1 MVKFDEAGLAAL
13 CQRHDIERLRLFGSA
28 ARGEDRPDSDLDLLV
43 RFLRTKSLLEIVRI
57 ERELEA
63 YFGRSV
69 DLVTEGELS
78 PYIRDEVLAQA
89 APLYG
94 PRG

>member
-1 MVKFDEAGLAAL
+1 MVKFDEAVLAAL
-13 CQRHDIERLRLFGSA
+13 CRRHGIQRLRVFGSA

-43 RFLRTKSLLEIVRI
+43 RFAETKSLIEIVRI
-57 ERELEA
+57 ERDLAE
-63 YFGRSV
+63 YFGQSV

-78 PYIRDEVLAQA
+78 PYIRDEVLTQA